1 MADGFGGFAQAA
13 VTGGITAAE
22 ELAKALAGLAGVG
35 VGAGLAVGAVSATK
49 LITASADAARVGSII
64 ARANGSLGGSWNTV
78 KTVAEEINR
87 KIEHLMQTYTE
98 ELRKFIERTQA
109 NENAIANA
117 ASKANDIAQSIL
129 SRLAAK

>member
-1 MADGFGGFAQAA
+1 MADGFGGVVQAA
-13 VTGGITAAE
+13 ATGGITAAE

-35 VGAGLAVGAVSATK
+35 VGAGLTVGAASATK

-87 KIEHLMQTYTE
+87 KIEHLMQNYTE